1 MYGHGM
7 LFMTV
12 RGEERTWN
20 LSKKGIVFW
29 SWMTTG
35 NCVRWSGTILP
46 PTAWNAN
53 ASMTAA
59 PAGQSLRRLLRR
71 RAAGHVH
78 SRSGRLAVL
87 KQLRS
92 RNEHVPVVIISA
104 QTDVSDRIIG
114 LELGADDYVP
124 KTFSPRELLA
134 RLRAVMRRTRPST
147 AEPEEEHSLSVRG
160 LVMNNDGME
169 ASLEGRNLE
178 LGTMEFRLLYL
189 LASHPGHVFTRESL
203 LEGIA
208 GRWYDGFDRS
218 IDMHISSLRR
228 KLGDSPRSSRWIR
241 TVRGNGYMFVK

>member
-1 MYGHGM
+1 MESVEKRYRILVVDDDRKLCALVRDYLAAYGMECECVYDGSTGLARASEGCFDAVLLDMM
-7 LFMTV
+7 LP
-12 RGEERTWN
+12 G
-20 LSKKGIVFW
+20 LDG
-29 SWMTTG
+29 
-35 NCVRWSGTILP
+35 
-46 PTAWNAN
+46 
-53 ASMTAA
+53 
-59 PAGQSLRRLLRR
+59 
-71 RAAGHVH
+71 
-78 SRSGRLAVL
+78 LAVL

-147 AEPEEEHSLSVRG
+147 AEPEEEHSLSIRG

-169 ASLEGRNLE
+169 ARLEGRNLE